1 MVGALTGGGY
11 VARVQAALGTIH
23 EEQVVAFVGILIEAR
38 EAERQVFVI
47 GNGGS
52 ATTASHMATDLG
64 VGSQRFGAGI
74 RVTSLVDNAGV
85 ITATGNDLSY
95 DDIFSAQV
103 QLLGQ
108 PGDVLVAISASG
120 NSKNLIAAVAQA
132 HQFGMK
138 VVGITGFT
146 GGRLAEIADLS
157 IHVLTDVGDYGP
169 AEDAHLVVNHMVTEL
184 LRQRLGGL
192 VDARNLHG

>member
-1 MVGALTGGGY
+1 VAHLTYLDRVSRALYSIKVEEVTKF
-11 VARVQAALGTIH
+11 VDLLVRARAANQL
-23 EEQVVAFVGILIEAR
+23 VLI
-38 EAERQVFVI
+38 V

-120 NSKNLIAAVAQA
+120 NSQNLIAAAAQA
-132 HQFGMK
+132 HQLGMK

-146 GGRLAEIADLS
+146 GGRLAEMADLS
-157 IHVLTDVGDYGP
+157 IHVVTDVGDYGP

-192 VDARNLHG
+192 ADARNLHG

>member
-1 MVGALTGGGY
+1 MVGAVTDGGY
-11 VARVQAALGTIH
+11 VGRVQAALESIRN
-23 EEQVVAFVGILIEAR
+23 EQVHAFVDLLIDA
-38 EAERQVFVI
+38 RQVFVI

-108 PGDVLVAISASG
+108 AGDVLVAISASG
-120 NSKNLIAAVAQA
+120 NSQNLIAAAAQA
-132 HQFGMK
+132 QQLGMK
-138 VVGITGFT
+138 VVGVTGFT
-146 GGRLAEIADLS
+146 GGRLAEMADLS
-157 IHVLTDVGDYGP
+157 IHVETEVGDYGP
-169 AEDAHLVVNHMVTEL
+169 AEDVHLVVNHMVTEL

-192 VDARNLHG
+192 ADARNLHG